1 VQPSS
6 SEAIHPKR
14 LELGLDHRVCLSRA
28 DADPLWRIATG
39 ETAACRTF
47 LLTLRTRRAS
57 RVTRARALGR
67 MLLSLGGLLASN
79 RGPIVLSAQDRTL

>member
-28 DADPLWRIATG
+28 DADRLWRIATG

-57 RVTRARALGR
+57 RVRVRLGR